1 MLPVI
6 KAYFRDFRSEMTFAR
21 CFWMDLGVKWH
32 AGGSISHFAKCE
44 MMGIYSFVP
53 SMNLE
58 LQALIEGEDDDNFDS
73 IYPSHIR
80 RLAKKHWTPI
90 SVAKTAALFLAHRR
104 GIQVLDIGSG
114 VGKFC
119 MVGAALTR
127 GHFTGVEQRQEL
139 VDLSQTLS
147 AYYDLDN
154 TTYINANIISIDF
167 SEFKGFYL
175 YNSFFE
181 NLDKRN
187 GIDKKIALSEKLY
200 ESYGSHV
207 SEKLSSLPSGVRLA
221 TYYTDDWIV
230 PTNFELVYNLFKGNL
245 KLWEKVN

>member
-1 MLPVI
+1 
-6 KAYFRDFRSEMTFAR
+6 
-21 CFWMDLGVKWH
+21 
-32 AGGSISHFAKCE
+32 
-44 MMGIYSFVP
+44 
-53 SMNLE
+53 MNPE
-58 LQALIEGEDDDNFDS
+58 FQALLEGEDDDFNA

-90 SVAKTAALFLAHRR
+90 SVAKTAALFLAPRR
-104 GIQVLDIGSG
+104 GINVLDIGSG

-127 GHFTGVEQRQEL
+127 GHFTGVEQRSEL
-139 VDLSQTLS
+139 VDMSQTLA

-154 TTYINANIISIDF
+154 TTFINANIISVDF
-167 SEFKGFYL
+167 REFNAFYL

-187 GIDKKIALSEKLY
+187 GIDKTIALSEKLY
-200 ESYGSHV
+200 STYGSHV
-207 SEKLSSLPSGVRLA
+207 SDKLSSLPSGVRLA
-221 TYYTDDWIV
+221 TYYTDEWVV
-230 PTNFELVYNLFKGNL
+230 PTNFELVYSLVNGKL